1 MMFYRFCE
9 ASLLEFDILTKLEK
23 NKYTEAFS
31 ITVYTTDLLY
41 NLFILGQLV
50 ILFNTTDLLCNLFIL
65 SQLVIL
71 LEKNKYTEAFSIYE
85 EAVKQ
90 YDKLTQDKQVIE

>member
-23 NKYTEAFS
+23 NKYS
-31 ITVYTTDLLY
+31 
-41 NLFILGQLV
+41 
-50 ILFNTTDLLCNLFIL
+50 
-65 SQLVIL
+65 
-71 LEKNKYTEAFSIYE
+71 EAFSIYE

-90 YDKLTQDKQVIE
+90 YDKLTQDKQVTE